1 MYISRFLKTKAL
13 LPFIALCVFHS
24 LGPADAADVAQG
36 GKAASGFAE
45 VNGTRLFYEAAGK
58 GPAVV
63 LIHGGLVDSRLWDD
77 QFREFSKRYRVV
89 RYDLRGFGRSA
100 SPAAGQRF
108 SHLEDLRAL
117 LGFLKVER
125 ATLVGLSLGGIV
137 AADFALEYPQTVE
150 RLVLV
155 GAGLRGAQIQPDE
168 RLIAIYRSSQQDGPE
183 KYADKQ
189 LGTPFFAAATP
200 SNARVRARLREMLVH
215 NHKALATLADGVV
228 QYPARPTVE
237 RLADI
242 KVPTL
247 VVVGSIDHPNLL
259 AVADILPAK
268 IPGARKVTMPGAS
281 HHPPVEQPKEFNR
294 ILSDFLRKR

>member
-1 MYISRFLKTKAL
+1 
-13 LPFIALCVFHS
+13 
-24 LGPADAADVAQG
+24 
-36 GKAASGFAE
+36 
-45 VNGTRLFYEAAGK
+45 
-58 GPAVV
+58 
-63 LIHGGLVDSRLWDD
+63 
-77 QFREFSKRYRVV
+77 V
-89 RYDLRGFGRSA
+89 RYDLRGFGQSA
-100 SPAAGQRF
+100 SPPAGQKF

-117 LGFLKVER
+117 LDFLKIER

-137 AADFALEYPQTVE
+137 AADFALEHPRAVE

-155 GAGLRGAQIQPDE
+155 GAGLRGAPIQPDE
-168 RLIAIYRSSQQDGPE
+168 KLMTIYRSSQQDGAE

-200 SNARVRARLREMLVH
+200 ANAKARARLREMLVH

-228 QYPARPTVE
+228 QYPNPPTIE

-259 AVADILPAK
+259 AVADILHAK
-268 IPGARKVTMPGAS
+268 IPGARRAVMPGAS

-294 ILSDFLRKR
+294 ILSDFLRKS

>member
-1 MYISRFLKTKAL
+1 MNSTLFLKTERLLAL
-13 LPFIALCVFHS
+13 LALCFLHPLS
-24 LGPADAADVAQG
+24 PAAAQG
-36 GKAASGFAE
+36 RDAASGFAE
-45 VNGTRLFYEAAGK
+45 VNGTSLFYETAGK

-77 QFREFSKRYRVV
+77 QLKEFSKRYRVV

-100 SPAAGQRF
+100 SPAAGQQF
-108 SHLEDLRAL
+108 SHLEDLGAL
-117 LGFLKVER
+117 LDFLKVER

-137 AADFALEYPQTVE
+137 AADFALEHPRRVE

-155 GAGLRGAQIQPDE
+155 GAGLRGAPVQPDE
-168 RLIAIYRSSQQDGPE
+168 KLTAIYRSSQEDGPE

-200 SNARVRARLREMLVH
+200 SNPKARARLREMLVH
-215 NHKALATLADGVV
+215 NHKALRALTPGVV

-247 VVVGSIDHPNLL
+247 VVIGSIDHPNLL
-259 AVADILPAK
+259 AIADILHAR
-268 IPGARKVTMPGAS
+268 IPGARKVSMPGAS

-294 ILSDFLRKR
+294 VLSDFLRKS